1 MAVRTIIRGDS
12 YGIRRPL
19 YTITLVDS
27 LGDPF
32 DLTGCHVRTTYK
44 TAITAPTDD
53 PTDTSAAIKHDLI
66 VSGAGAATTQNGLY
80 MVGAATDGVIEERL
94 TAVESRALPLN
105 TPLFS
110 DVELTDS
117 NGEIFTWVFADTL
130 VTTDGVTNRTT

>member
-32 DLTGCHVRTTYK
+32 DLTGCTVRTTYK
-44 TAITAPTDD
+44 TTVTAPTDD
-53 PTDTSAAIKHDLI
+53 PTDTSAAIKHDI
-66 VSGAGAATTQNGLY
+66 VVNGVGTPTAQNGLH
-80 MVGAATDGVIEERL
+80 MVGAAADGVIEERL
-94 TAVESRALPLN
+94 TAVESRSLPLN

-110 DVELTDS
+110 DVVL
-117 NGEIFTWVFADTL
+117 
-130 VTTDGVTNRTT
+130 